1 MVQDW
6 NMIEGSIVLTSCYAE
21 EQKGEGGGGCDCK
34 HSGEA
39 QKSVKGVLCTVN

>member
-21 EQKGEGGGGCDCK
+21 EQKGEGGGVVIANIVEK
-34 HSGEA
+34 LRN
-39 QKSVKGVLCTVN
+39 Q